1 MAVPVAEEVE
11 ALGAELFDGGE
22 LFFGVEGEVFF
33 AVVGVRQEEDF
44 LDEFLAGRFV
54 DAAADEAAVF
64 NRRGLPRVADD
75 GEVVLEL
82 QMDDHV
88 LPPQ

>member
-11 ALGAELFDGGE
+11 ALGSQLFDGGE

-44 LDEFLAGRFV
+44 LDEFLGGRFV

-64 NRRGLPRVADD
+64 NRCGLSRVADD
-75 GEVVLEL
+75 GEVVLEF
-82 QMDDHV
+82 
-88 LPPQ
+88 